1 MVDADMAAAGLRTF
15 FRIAKRWKLTDD
27 EQTALL
33 GLQDESFLVALR
45 SGTSPDISRDMLE
58 RISYVLGIFKAINT
72 LLPVP
77 ERADGW
83 LRSANSSPIFG
94 GAPPIARMASGNVSD
109 LYVVRQ
115 HLECQ
120 LI

>member
-1 MVDADMAAAGLRTF
+1 MVEPDLGAAGLRTF
-15 FRIAKRWKLTDD
+15 FRIAERWKLTDD
-27 EQTALL
+27 EQLKLL
-33 GLQDESFLVALR
+33 GLQDLSSLVALR
-45 SGTSPDISRDMLE
+45 SGASTTVSRDMLE

-83 LRSANSSPIFG
+83 LRSANSAPIFA
-94 GAPPIARMASGNVSD
+94 GAPPIGRMASGNVSD

-115 HLECQ
+115 HLDC
-120 LI
+120 LLV